1 MDNPGNSS
9 NAKYILVID
18 DEEMLRD
25 VLKEVLSMVGLSAM
39 FAGSGAEGLELFR
52 QNRDKI
58 NLVLLDVLM
67 PEMGGVETYKAIY
80 EIDDRMKFLFMRGFP
95 DNEALA
101 IRELT
106 GDFAFIKKPFS
117 VQEIISTIKK
127 MIG

>member
-1 MDNPGNSS
+1 MDNPVNPS
-9 NAKYILVID
+9 NPKYILVID

-52 QNRDKI
+52 QNRDRI

-80 EIDDRMKFLFMRGFP
+80 EIDDRMKFLFMSGFP

>member
-1 MDNPGNSS
+1 MDNPGTPTET
-9 NAKYILVID
+9 KYILVID

-25 VLKEVLSMVGLSAM
+25 VLKEVLNMVGLSAM
-39 FAGSGAEGLELFR
+39 FAGSGAEGLEMFR
-52 QNRDKI
+52 QHREKI
-58 NLVLLDVLM
+58 HLVLLDVLM
-67 PEMGGVETYKAIY
+67 PEMGGVETYQAIC
-80 EIDDRMKFLFMRGFP
+80 EIDDRMKFIFMSGFP

>member
-1 MDNPGNSS
+1 MGNPVNPS
-9 NAKYILVID
+9 NPKYILVID

-80 EIDDRMKFLFMRGFP
+80 EIDDRMKFLFMSGFP

>member
-1 MDNPGNSS
+1 MDNPGNPS

-39 FAGSGAEGLELFR
+39 FAGSGAEGLEMFR
-52 QNRDKI
+52 QHQNKI
-58 NLVLLDVLM
+58 HLVLLDVLM
-67 PEMGGVETYKAIY
+67 PEMGGVETYNAIC
-80 EIDDRMKFLFMRGFP
+80 EIDDRMKFIFMSGFP

-117 VQEIISTIKK
+117 VQQIISTIKK